1 LNTEKEISK
10 CPEYH
15 LFKRYKSQECTR
27 EEAFNFER
35 HLHECSFCSIA
46 YEGYLAQEDSAFEN
60 QLKEIRKELFTKL
73 FPSNRAMV
81 ISLLAALLIF
91 TVGYF
96 YFTNQPFVQL
106 DQNIEQHENFAE
118 NEIIEKVEPDEYKK
132 QPKIQPT
139 EPLAK
144 NELNS
149 ELKKTSEIASSD
161 QDKPGAE
168 SLVTTDEAEQS
179 KSVEMNAIDLSEAV
193 AFIESYS
200 RKENRIF
207 TTRPEPRIN
216 IADDKSVAEE
226 IQNKTKQSPPP
237 ATPQFFSLTDQ
248 NVSKVDSAEFSRS
261 QVQMF
266 VEQLKN
272 RNCTEA
278 EKVLSGL
285 KEPKEYILFFSAIVE
300 LCKGKA
306 ENASLI
312 LSEIKSDD
320 SKLNNLIQKI
330 QNSIR

>member
-1 LNTEKEISK
+1 MNTEKEISK

-60 QLKEIRKELFTKL
+60 QLKEIRKELFTKP

-96 YFTNQPFVQL
+96 YFTNQPFVQV
-106 DQNIEQHENFAE
+106 DQNIEQFENQTEKENFAE
-118 NEIIEKVEPDEYKK
+118 IQPKEYKK
-132 QPKIQPT
+132 QPEIQPA

-149 ELKKTSEIASSD
+149 ELKKTSELASSD
-161 QDKPGAE
+161 QEKLSAG
-168 SLVTTDEAEQS
+168 SLATTNEAEQS